1 MPKRLI
7 YPPMWLLLGLVA
19 IFTLDKL
26 APGLRFTS
34 TGWQIVGGVVIV
46 AGLALLVIAGGLF
59 KRAGTDLIPFRTVT
73 ALVTDGVYRFT
84 RNPMYLGMALVL
96 LGTAVTVGAIT
107 TLLVPVVFAVII
119 EFRYVRPEEA
129 ILHAQFP
136 EEFAAYCR
144 LVRRWF

>member
-19 IFTLDKL
+19 IFTLNRL

-34 TGWQIVGGVVIV
+34 TVWQLVGGVVIV
-46 AGLALLVIAGGLF
+46 AGLALLVVAGGLF
-59 KRAGTDLIPFRTVT
+59 KKAGTDLIPFRNVT

-96 LGTAVTVGAIT
+96 LGTALTVGAAT
-107 TLLVPVVFAVII
+107 ALLVPVVFAVII

-129 ILHAQFP
+129 ILRAQFP
-136 EEFAAYCR
+136 DQFAAYSR
-144 LVRRWF
+144 HVRRWF